1 MAWWESCGYRT
12 RSLPSEDS
20 EEEEQEEEDDNG
32 EDDESRVCATDSD
45 GMDIHY
51 VLGDVTHP
59 HGAEGDAI
67 IVHCV
72 GMNRGF
78 ISPVL
83 VAQSQ
88 VHRCDFG
95 CVVFV
100 DDSGWWGNGGLF
112 TALEIRSDEPRKQ
125 YELAGKMKGT
135 TNHYYYYLCL
145 LSLFLSDT
153 CGDH

>member
-1 MAWWESCGYRT
+1 MAWWESCGYQT

-20 EEEEQEEEDDNG
+20 EEEEEDDNG
-32 EDDESRVCATDSD
+32 EDDESTVCTTDAD

-59 HGAEGDAI
+59 HSAEGDAI

-78 ISPVL
+78 ILPVL

-88 VHRCDFG
+88 VRLCDFR

-135 TNHYYYYLCL
+135 TNYYYCYCYHY
-145 LSLFLSDT
+145 
-153 CGDH
+153 C